1 MNSSEDPP
9 TQKPTS
15 SVQEGGQATPAY
27 DTREELE
34 RVRRGDSEAL
44 GRFFDRHF
52 PSIYGLVLR
61 LVKDV
66 ATAEDITQEVFL
78 KTHRAIGT
86 LDPNRDPGPW
96 LTTIA
101 YNCCRDMWRSA
112 GHRMRRQSTS
122 LDEKPELG
130 KFLASTGSD
139 PESEAVRAERA
150 QLVQEAIDELPEK
163 QREIVILHDYHGMTH
178 DAIAP
183 LVGASHAAVRK
194 RYSRALAALG
204 NLLAERLS

>member
-1 MNSSEDPP
+1 MSSSQNRP
-9 TQKPTS
+9 TQKPAPD
-15 SVQEGGQATPAY
+15 VQESGQGTPAAA
-27 DTREELE
+27 TREELE
-34 RVRRGDSEAL
+34 RVRRGEPEAL

-61 LVKDV
+61 LVGDV

-86 LDPNRDPGPW
+86 LDPDRDPGPW

-101 YNCCRDMWRSA
+101 YNCCRDMWRSS
-112 GHRMRRQSTS
+112 GHKMRRKAMS

-130 KFLASTGSD
+130 RLLPATGGD
-139 PESEAVRAERA
+139 PESDAVRAERA

-183 LVGASHAAVRK
+183 MVGASHAAVRK

-204 NLLAERLS
+204 KLLAEKLS